1 MRQRGDFVMSE
12 CGDAMSNRCCLSM
25 LMSFAR
31 VFQGLPRM
39 LLPRK
44 VILLPRLLGNPVGM
58 RRLVV

>member
-1 MRQRGDFVMSE
+1 MSE